1 VNSFDF
7 LVVILFLGVILCSH
21 LKAMS
26 SCHFNLLQ
34 NLIFKRDFFCDQH
47 VQFNQGIGVGLH
59 SSDSR
64 SHQGVRQEVNVGSVI
79 KSVRNQVVHVD
90 VAIDVLFDS
99 TFVDCG
105 SLLNGNLVWR
115 RGSLE
120 IGWIPHEAL

>member
-1 VNSFDF
+1 VNSIYF
-7 LVVILFLGVILCSH
+7 LVSILFLGVILFLLSSH
-21 LKAMS
+21 LKAMR

-34 NLIFKRDFFCDQH
+34 NILFYRDFFCDQH
-47 VQFNQGIGVGLH
+47 IQFNRGICVGLH

-64 SHQGVRQEVNVGSVI
+64 SHQGVRQEVDVGSVI
-79 KSVRNQVVHVD
+79 ENVRNPVVHVN

-105 SLLNGNLVWR
+105 SLLNGKLVWG

-120 IGWIPHEAL
+120 I